1 MFKFYSYEVFGELD
15 NEIIKFCKE
24 NNLGCSNDGRLCCF
38 VGEKK
43 DLEKLHDTFF
53 DDYTFNIEEK
63 TLKNI

>member
-24 NNLGCSNDGRLCCF
+24 NNLGCSSDGRLCYF
-38 VGEKK
+38 AGEKK
-43 DLEKLHDTFF
+43 DLEKLHDKFF

>member
-24 NNLGCSNDGRLCCF
+24 NNLGCSSDGRLCYF
-38 VGEKK
+38 AGEKK
-43 DLEKLHDTFF
+43 DLEKLHDKFF
-53 DDYTFNIEEK
+53 NDYTFNIEEK

>member
-24 NNLGCSNDGRLCCF
+24 NNLGCSYDGRLCYF

-43 DLEKLHDTFF
+43 DLEKLHDKFF